1 MICSAAS
8 PPFIGL
14 WRELVFSL
22 VRGGCAWARL
32 GEERPVSSRLLQIA
46 RVAARH
52 RLDALASAEALA
64 ASDIPRS
71 VRWALRAWPGR
82 WLPAPRRSPAVRLR
96 LAFEALGPV
105 FIKFGQL
112 LSTRRDMLPP
122 DYAEELAKLQDHVPP
137 FPGEQA
143 RALVEAALGADFE
156 ARIGR
161 FDIEPL
167 ASASIAQVHGAVLTD
182 GAEVVAKV
190 VRPDIEGTMRA
201 DLEVLARLAGWIDRH
216 IAASRRLRL
225 PEVAADYAGTVLK
238 ELDMVQEAANTQ
250 RLRENF
256 AGSDLLYVPQ
266 VHHDLT
272 RPNLLVLERVKG
284 VPVSQVETLKERGT
298 DLALLAR
305 RGVET
310 FFTQVFVHNFF
321 HADMH
326 PGNIFVDVQ
335 DPKEPHYIALDC
347 AIIGQLS
354 ERDQDYLARN
364 LLAFFNRDYRQVAR
378 LHLESGWVPQN
389 TDEAEFERVIREV
402 CDPIFAKPLTEIS
415 FGNFLVDLFRTAAEF
430 DMEIQPQLVLL
441 QKTLLYV
448 EGVGRQLYP
457 QLDLW
462 ETAKPFMERWMGERV
477 GPLATMRRF
486 AERAPDVFEQL
497 PRLPE
502 LIADTGRTLRRLESG
517 MKEQQKRTSKLEEA
531 FARGHRRRRGQRA
544 VGALLAGLAVVL
556 LWGPLSQA
564 FSDSLTVFAGLLSAA
579 ASSYLL
585 VRA

>member
-1 MICSAAS
+1 M
-8 PPFIGL
+8 
-14 WRELVFSL
+14 
-22 VRGGCAWARL
+22 
-32 GEERPVSSRLLQIA
+32 SSRLLQIA
-46 RVAARH
+46 RIAARH
-52 RLDALASAEALA
+52 RLDAVASADALA
-64 ASDIPRS
+64 ASDIPHG

-82 WLPAPRRSPAVRLR
+82 WLPTPRRPSAVRLR
-96 LAFEALGPV
+96 LALEALGPV

-137 FPGEQA
+137 FSGEQA
-143 RALVEAALGADFE
+143 RALVEAALGADFR
-156 ARIGR
+156 ARIQH

-182 GAEVVAKV
+182 GSEVVAKV

-238 ELDMVQEAANTQ
+238 ELDMLQEAANTQ
-250 RLRENF
+250 RLRQNF
-256 AGSDLLYVPQ
+256 AGSNLLYVPR

-272 RPNLLVLERVKG
+272 RPNLLVLERIKG
-284 VPVSQVETLKERGT
+284 VPVSQVETLKAQGT

-335 DPKEPHYIALDC
+335 NPKDPHYIALDC

-378 LHLESGWVPQN
+378 LHLESGWVPQR

-430 DMEIQPQLVLL
+430 NMEIQPQLVLL

-462 ETAKPFMERWMGERV
+462 ETAKPFMERWMRERV
-477 GPLATMRRF
+477 GPLAAMRRF

-517 MKEQQKRTSKLEEA
+517 LKEQRMHTRKLEDA
-531 FARGHRRRRGQRA
+531 FARSHRRRRGQRA
-544 VGALLAGLAVVL
+544 VGALLAGVAVVL

-564 FSDSLTVFAGLLSAA
+564 FSNSLTVFAGLLSAA